1 MTRKKEYSRTSI
13 IRIMQTRLSNPDM
26 KINESETKLKDAS
39 LRQSELNG
47 IPFNGYGACGH
58 ETPTDLWL
66 KQKKKIEK
74 KFQFEIDIIS
84 KKTSQPQII
93 RYDYVVKGGTLFS
106 EITTS

>member
-1 MTRKKEYSRTSI
+1 MTRKEKYSRTSI
-13 IRIMQTRLSNPDM
+13 IRIMETRLSSPDM

-47 IPFNGYGACGH
+47 IPFNGYGACAH
-58 ETPTDLWL
+58 ETPTGLWL
-66 KQKKKIEK
+66 KQQKIEK
-74 KFQFEIDIIS
+74 KLQFEIDIIS
-84 KKTSQPQII
+84 RKTSRPQII

>member
-13 IRIMQTRLSNPDM
+13 IRIMETTLSSPDM

-47 IPFNGYGACGH
+47 IPFNGYGACVH
-58 ETPTDLWL
+58 ETRTDLWL
-66 KQKKKIEK
+66 KLKKRFKKI
-74 KFQFEIDIIS
+74 FQFEIDIIS
-84 KKTSQPQII
+84 RKTSRPQII

>member
-13 IRIMQTRLSNPDM
+13 IRIMETRLSSPDM

-39 LRQSELNG
+39 LRQSEING

-58 ETPTDLWL
+58 ETPTGLWL
-66 KQKKKIEK
+66 KQKKNLK

-84 KKTSQPQII
+84 RKTSRPQII

>member
-1 MTRKKEYSRTSI
+1 MTRKEKYSRTSI
-13 IRIMQTRLSNPDM
+13 IRIMETRLSSPDM

-47 IPFNGYGACGH
+47 IPFNGYGACAH
-58 ETPTDLWL
+58 ETPTGLWL
-66 KQKKKIEK
+66 KQQKIEK

-84 KKTSQPQII
+84 RKTSRPQII

>member
-13 IRIMQTRLSNPDM
+13 IRTMETGLSSPDM

-58 ETPTDLWL
+58 ETPTGLWL
-66 KQKKKIEK
+66 KQKN
-74 KFQFEIDIIS
+74 FF
-84 KKTSQPQII
+84 
-93 RYDYVVKGGTLFS
+93 
-106 EITTS
+106 

>member
-1 MTRKKEYSRTSI
+1 MTRKEEYSRTSI
-13 IRIMQTRLSNPDM
+13 IRIMETRLSSPDM

-47 IPFNGYGACGH
+47 IPFNGYGACAH
-58 ETPTDLWL
+58 ETPTGLWL
-66 KQKKKIEK
+66 KQKKIEK
-74 KFQFEIDIIS
+74 KFQFDIDIIS
-84 KKTSQPQII
+84 RKTSRPQII